1 LIFNQEETM
10 NTRTLERIRGS
21 LREQRQHLAAWLYST
36 PPNKKR
42 ARLGP
47 AGDEAVQT
55 HLHVLDA
62 ALEKADDNTL
72 GLCEVCHGYVE
83 ASRLEMD
90 YTACVCIDHLAPEEK
105 RRLEFDLE
113 LSQKVQQALLP
124 QQAPDI
130 PGLELAAFSQPARI
144 VSGDYFD
151 FFHFRDNTHGLVIAD
166 VVDKGMAASLLMASL
181 QASLRIL
188 VAESDSPAEVAQRL
202 NSLFIHNIRLTQF
215 VTLFLGR
222 YDHVT
227 RTLQYCN
234 AGHNPPLVYRT
245 HPDGSEHVRWL
256 QPTGAAIGLV
266 EEFQFKDDAITLCSG
281 DTLLL
286 YTDGVTEARSP
297 ADEEFTPTRLVD
309 FVKQS
314 THRSAA
320 EVVRDLRRVLQDFTQ
335 GHPLTDDTTIV
346 AGRLT
351 D

>member
-1 LIFNQEETM
+1 V

-21 LREQRQHLAAWLYST
+21 LLEQRQHLAAWLYNT
-36 PPNKKR
+36 PPHKKHIQ
-42 ARLGP
+42 LGP
-47 AGDEAVQT
+47 ADDEAVHT
-55 HLHVLDA
+55 HLLVLDA
-62 ALEKADDNTL
+62 ALAKAEDNTL
-72 GLCEVCHGYVE
+72 GLCEVCHDYVE

-90 YTACVCIDHLAPEEK
+90 YTACVCIDHLADEEK
-105 RRLEFDLE
+105 RRLESDLE

-124 QQAPDI
+124 QQVPDI
-130 PGLELAAFSQPARI
+130 PGLELAAFSQPAHI
-144 VSGDYFD
+144 VGGDYFD

-222 YDHVT
+222 YDHAT

-245 HPDGSEHVRWL
+245 QPGGSDHIQWL

-266 EEFQFKDDAITLCSG
+266 EEFQFKDNTIALCSG

-286 YTDGVTEARSP
+286 YTDGVPEARSP

-309 FVKQS
+309 FMRQS
-314 THRSAA
+314 TDHAAA
-320 EVVRDLRRVLQDFTQ
+320 EIVRDLRRVLQDFTQ
-335 GHPLTDDTTIV
+335 GRPLTDDTTIV
-346 AGRLT
+346 VGRLT
-351 D
+351 A

>member
-1 LIFNQEETM
+1 M

-21 LREQRQHLAAWLYST
+21 LVEQRQHLTAWLYNT
-36 PPNKKR
+36 PPQKKHIH
-42 ARLGP
+42 LGP
-47 AGDEAVQT
+47 ADDQAVQT
-55 HLHVLDA
+55 HLQVLDA

-72 GLCEVCHGYVE
+72 GLCEVCHDYVE

-90 YTACVCIDHLAPEEK
+90 YTACVCIDHLAAEER
-105 RRLEFDLE
+105 RRLESDLE

-124 QQAPDI
+124 QQVPDI

-144 VSGDYFD
+144 VGGDYFD
-151 FFHFRDNTHGLVIAD
+151 FFNFRDHTPGLVIAD

-222 YDHVT
+222 YDPVT
-227 RTLQYCN
+227 RILQYCN
-234 AGHNPPLVYRT
+234 AGHNPPLVYRAQSGES
-245 HPDGSEHVRWL
+245 DHVHWL
-256 QPTGAAIGLV
+256 QPTGAAIGLI
-266 EEFQFKDDAITLCSG
+266 EEFQFKDATIALRAS

-309 FVKQS
+309 FLRQS
-314 THRSAA
+314 TPRPAA
-320 EVVRDLRRVLQDFTQ
+320 DVVRDLRRSLQDFTQ
-335 GHPLTDDTTIV
+335 GHPLEDDTTIV
-346 AGRLT
+346 VGRLT